1 MTRFKRELNKEE
13 SKMNKDKLLDKT
25 FACIAAS
32 AIGDSMGAP
41 VDSVMEEKERAVL
54 EVKSIKRGN

>member
-25 FACIAAS
+25 FTCIATS

>member
-1 MTRFKRELNKEE
+1 
-13 SKMNKDKLLDKT
+13 MNKDKLLDKT

-41 VDSVMEEKERAVL
+41 VDSVMEEEEKTVL
-54 EVKSIKRGN
+54 DVKSIKRGT

>member
-1 MTRFKRELNKEE
+1 
-13 SKMNKDKLLDKT
+13 MNKDKLLDKT

-32 AIGDSMGAP
+32 AIGDSMGVP

-54 EVKSIKRGN
+54 EVKSIMRGN